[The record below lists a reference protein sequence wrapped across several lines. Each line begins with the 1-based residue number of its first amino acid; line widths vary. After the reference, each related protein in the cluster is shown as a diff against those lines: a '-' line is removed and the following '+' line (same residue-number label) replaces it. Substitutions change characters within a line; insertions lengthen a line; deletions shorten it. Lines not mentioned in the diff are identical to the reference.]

1 MSDFFHYLIF
11 FKQSIFV
18 EQSTKISGRSF
29 FLDNEMKYF
38 SLFELIRF
46 LRKELRPESFVPF
59 GFGLLVEPQ
68 IFFLIFKTKKSKICR
83 KMLELWR
90 VTYIH
95 TEKVTQVL
103 LSAHSEPVTNLKH
116 WKNLYYFHVLLFNLK
131 LRSIR
136 RTIN

>member
-18 EQSTKISGRSF
+18 EQSTKLSGRSF

-95 TEKVTQVL
+95 TEKVT
-103 LSAHSEPVTNLKH
+103 
-116 WKNLYYFHVLLFNLK
+116 
-131 LRSIR
+131 
-136 RTIN
+136 